1 MTTNGSAVLSSWKEI
16 ATYLGKGVRTVQ
28 RWERDLSLPVRR
40 PVAHNQRIVIAV
52 PEELDEWVQR
62 QVPRAAVAGRERAQV
77 RVKEMHEHLAKLIET
92 IRQVEFSTQ
101 QLLKTAQARSPK
113 STRNVG

>member
-52 PEELDEWVQR
+52 PEELDDWVQR
-62 QVPRAAVAGRERAQV
+62 QLPRAAAVGRERAHT
-77 RVKEMHEHLAKLIET
+77 RVKEMHEQLAKLIQT
-92 IRQVEFSTQ
+92 IRQVEVSTQ
-101 QLLKTAQARSPK
+101 QLIKTAQARPAK
-113 STRNVG
+113 NNRNMG